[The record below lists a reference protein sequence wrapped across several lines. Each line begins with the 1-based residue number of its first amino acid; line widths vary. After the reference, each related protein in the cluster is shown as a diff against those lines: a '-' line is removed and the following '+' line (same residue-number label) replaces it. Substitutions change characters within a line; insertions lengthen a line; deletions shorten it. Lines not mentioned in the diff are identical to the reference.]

1 MSFTK
6 DLLFMTVSVFL
17 LFSSTTAQDEYQ
29 EEPFEGSGSSFEGSG
44 STFEGSGSSDDGD
57 WTCQECRDGSI
68 GVGNFYVQR

>member
-6 DLLFMTVSVFL
+6 DLLFLTVSVLL
-17 LFSSTTAQDEYQ
+17 LFSSTTAQEEYPDET
-29 EEPFEGSGSSFEGSG
+29 FEGSGSS
-44 STFEGSGSSDDGD
+44 FEGSGSSDDGD

>member
-17 LFSSTTAQDEYQ
+17 LFSSTIAQ
-29 EEPFEGSGSSFEGSG
+29 EEYPDETFEGSGSS
-44 STFEGSGSSDDGD
+44 FEGSGSSDDGD